1 MRLPAYVGGIFSP
14 FCPEFLPNCLF
25 GQEKLHSSYTAVQQL
40 SHTHKREREKKNKS
54 RSTISL
60 STLKYPKL
68 SIQLPILNINFKQ
81 ERGLLFE
88 ELLRVR
94 GVRYLRRQ
102 IQIFYLQRTERRNK
116 RTLSGNSVNFFG
128 DLRPPLVSVADKPRF
143 HSGLLEDEHE
153 TRG

>member
-40 SHTHKREREKKNKS
+40 SYTHKREREKKNKS

-81 ERGLLFE
+81 ERRLVLE
-88 ELLRVR
+88 EYDIYVDRYRYFTSSAQREEIR
-94 GVRYLRRQ
+94 GRY
-102 IQIFYLQRTERRNK
+102 
-116 RTLSGNSVNFFG
+116 
-128 DLRPPLVSVADKPRF
+128 P
-143 HSGLLEDEHE
+143 E
-153 TRG
+153 TA